1 MLKTFRFTMWLSLA
15 AVSGPSLADIVPAH
29 QWNTFELKYPQD
41 KESVLLANV
50 YALPVNKV
58 HRSVRS
64 DTCNL
69 LIPKQANISL
79 TVKVEDT
86 GKPLRITALGNPQL
100 RFVVVDPEQKFSCG
114 AKASKLYGIPTFD
127 IDTLKPGTYQIFVGH
142 QLKTSSYAQVFVQK
156 P

>member
-1 MLKTFRFTMWLSLA
+1 M
-15 AVSGPSLADIVPAH
+15 
-29 QWNTFELKYPQD
+29 
-41 KESVLLANV
+41 

-114 AKASKLYGIPTFD
+114 AKNTVEFFFTSTA
-127 IDTLKPGTYQIFVGH
+127 
-142 QLKTSSYAQVFVQK
+142 QLEIVFMNILIIMCKQYTPCGSFLNGGCHAELRRYLPK
-156 P
+156 ARAT